1 VQLAGS
7 NAAQARHVDFLK
19 KSKVTASKLFE
30 TVLCWLTMGRLGKEK
45 KIGLS

>member
-1 VQLAGS
+1 MQLKLGMS
-7 NAAQARHVDFLK
+7 IFFK
-19 KSKVTASKLFE
+19 KSKVTASKPFE